1 MVSYLQSILRRPTTR
16 SSGPSYKK
24 YAHEGF
30 DTKWCYKIKNFVQGG
45 GRVGI
50 KVKEDISPYF

>member
-1 MVSYLQSILRRPTTR
+1 VALLTKNMHM
-16 SSGPSYKK
+16 K
-24 YAHEGF
+24 GF